1 MAQPNFLKR
10 PLGEN
15 ADVNVL
21 PDTNPDREG
30 RATIN
35 KLFSAINSLP
45 IKAGGIAPKR
55 LDINALFKLLGADM
69 WFNQHGGTYTYN
81 KDYIYSLGA
90 IIQIDSTFYVS
101 IKGNNSNN
109 TPSSSP
115 NFWQKLFTIENNSI
129 VLNNVVTLDTNQ
141 TINAEKTITKN
152 FYLDGSSSI
161 TRTANVVKGETVDT
175 DTWALYGV
183 AQNKATL
190 TNATSYARVGAGVMS
205 NGSTRARIEVMRNVT
220 GATTGNSRIEIIWD
234 KETDT
239 YTTYAPHPQQVDN
252 SNCIATTQWTNNRS
266 ILMCRN
272 TTTSTIAQ
280 SATVSGSVLESGAF
294 GFSGSNVTWQAL
306 STLNGTWKSFFSVA
320 SNNIGLF
327 IRIA

>member
-1 MAQPNFLKR
+1 MAQPNFLTR

-55 LDINALFKLLGADM
+55 LDINALFKLLGSDM

-101 IKGNNSNN
+101 IKENNSNN
-109 TPSSSP
+109 TPSTSP
-115 NFWQKLFTIENNSI
+115 NFWQPIFYIDATSNGLSFNKNALKQEIKLLAKTGA
-129 VLNNVVTLDTNQ
+129 LNYNTAYSGAELSNVFLC
-141 TINAEKTITKN
+141 AEKSGASVNYVVSTETVTGSWYYTGITST
-152 FYLDGSSSI
+152 Y
-161 TRTANVVKGETVDT
+161 ANV
-175 DTWALYGV
+175 
-183 AQNKATL
+183 
-190 TNATSYARVGAGVMS
+190 
-205 NGSTRARIEVMRNVT
+205 
-220 GATTGNSRIEIIWD
+220 
-234 KETDT
+234 
-239 YTTYAPHPQQVDN
+239 
-252 SNCIATTQWTNNRS
+252 
-266 ILMCRN
+266 
-272 TTTSTIAQ
+272 
-280 SATVSGSVLESGAF
+280 
-294 GFSGSNVTWQAL
+294 
-306 STLNGTWKSFFSVA
+306 
-320 SNNIGLF
+320 NIGLF